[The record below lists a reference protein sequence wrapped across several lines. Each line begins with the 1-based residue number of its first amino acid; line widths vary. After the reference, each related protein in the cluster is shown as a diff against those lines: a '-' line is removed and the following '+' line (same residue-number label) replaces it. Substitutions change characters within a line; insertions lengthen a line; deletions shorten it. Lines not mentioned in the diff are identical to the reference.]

1 MVEAIVLVSAAPAHL
16 ARLGRALADVVGVVA
31 AYSVAGDEDFV
42 AVVRVASHE
51 ELAEVVTQRIALLEG
66 IVGLR
71 TLIAFRSFGTEDE
84 RYF

>member
-1 MVEAIVLVSAAPAHL
+1 MVEAIVLVKAAPAHL
-16 ARLGRALADVVGVVA
+16 AGLGRALADVVGVFA

-51 ELAEVVTQRIALLEG
+51 KLAEVVTERIALLEG
-66 IVGLR
+66 VVGLR